1 MSAAMPRAAVAWA
14 GGAIE
19 VVDQTRLPREEVVLR
34 LRTPQE
40 AIGAIRRLAV
50 RGAPAIGVC
59 GALAV
64 VLAADELGERA
75 DPAALAAAAEPVA
88 TARPTAVNLRWAV
101 DRVVRAVRG
110 ARSPAELRA
119 RALAEAQAV
128 LEEDREACEAIAR
141 HGAAELAGASR
152 LMTICNTGRL
162 ATAGWGTA
170 LGIVYAKA
178 RAGAP
183 VEVLACETRPLL
195 QGARLTAWELR
206 DAGIP
211 VTVLTE
217 GAAPLALAQGRA
229 DAVVVGCDRVAR
241 NGDVANK
248 VGTLVLALA
257 ARAAGVPFYVAGPR
271 STFDPGTAT
280 GAEIEIEERDG
291 DEVRAASG
299 LPADVAVWNP
309 AFDVVPASLV
319 TAFVCEDGVLRPPFA
334 PAIAGLARPGG
345 ALAA

>member
-1 MSAAMPRAAVAWA
+1 VSARAAVGWA
-14 GGAIE
+14 DGAIE
-19 VVDQTRLPREEVVLR
+19 VVDQTRLPGEEAVLR
-34 LRTPQE
+34 LRTPEE
-40 AIGAIRRLAV
+40 AVDAIRRLAV

-59 GALAV
+59 GAFAV
-64 VLAADELGERA
+64 VLAADALGERA
-75 DPAALAAAAEPVA
+75 DHDALAAAAEPVA

-101 DRVVRAVRG
+101 DRVVGATRG
-110 ARSPAELRA
+110 AGTPAEVRA

-128 LEEDREACEAIAR
+128 LDEDRAACDAIGR
-141 HGAAELAGASR
+141 HGAAELRAAR
-152 LMTICNTGRL
+152 RILTICNTGRL

-170 LGIVYAKA
+170 LGVVYAKA
-178 RAGAP
+178 QAGQP

-195 QGARLTAWELR
+195 QGARLTASELR

-248 VGTLVLALA
+248 IGTLVLALA
-257 ARAAGVPFYVAGPR
+257 AHAHGVPFYVAAPS
-271 STFDPGTAT
+271 STFDAATAT

-299 LPADVAVWNP
+299 LPADVRVWNP
-309 AFDVVPASLV
+309 AFDVVPAALV
-319 TAFVCEDGVLRPPFA
+319 TGFIREDGVLRPPFA
-334 PAIAGLARPGG
+334 FGRPA